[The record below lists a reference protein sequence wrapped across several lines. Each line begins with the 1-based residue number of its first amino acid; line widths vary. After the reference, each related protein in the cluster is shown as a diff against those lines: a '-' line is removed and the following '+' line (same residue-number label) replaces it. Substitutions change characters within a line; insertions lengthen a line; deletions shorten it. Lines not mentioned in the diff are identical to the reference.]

1 MKLVQKILSH
11 GLFITVIVVAFLVY
25 TKRADL
31 FPQWFGASHAAA
43 ARSTGDKVASAGAD
57 VGTLP
62 PARTVTRPLPEKTLS
77 KKQVVPPAPV
87 PEKVNPTGT
96 ETAPP
101 GQQQPAGS
109 DTAAPAPS
117 EPAVQPPAGT
127 APAGAGAASGATG
140 TDTAS
145 ARTAGDDTSAQ
156 PQFRPLDDAQQAQAA
171 STGAPAVAAPQ
182 FRPLD
187 DKQQAEKP
195 AASTDTPAAAAPQ
208 FRPLDDEQRAEKP
221 AASTD
226 MPAAAKAAQAAARNS
241 EPVAVEPQQRGTQ
254 EQAAQEQAAQEAA
267 PEQAAQEQAAQ
278 EQAAQEQAAQEQTA
292 PEQAAP
298 AAQPQVATAMPRARP
313 GPAVESPAVA
323 EPQISAED
331 ARLQQQLGQAREFYW
346 SRDLRGAAAAYQ
358 SLGEAY
364 PDNAEVWGEIGNFYF
379 SLRRSEQAGA
389 AYSHAIELLM
399 QNNDPVRARQL
410 LGVLFRLDARKARE
424 LETRLQQAGG

>member
-187 DKQQAEKP
+187 D
-195 AASTDTPAAAAPQ
+195 
-208 FRPLDDEQRAEKP
+208 EQRAEKP

-254 EQAAQEQAAQEAA
+254 EQAAQEQAAQE
-267 PEQAAQEQAAQ
+267 QAAQEQAAQ
-278 EQAAQEQAAQEQTA
+278 EQAAQ
-292 PEQAAP
+292 EQAAP

>member
-11 GLFITVIVVAFLVY
+11 GLFITVRVVAFLVY

-96 ETAPP
+96 ETVPP

-254 EQAAQEQAAQEAA
+254 EQAAQEQAAQE
-267 PEQAAQEQAAQ
+267 QAAQEQAAQ
-278 EQAAQEQAAQEQTA
+278 EQAAQ
-292 PEQAAP
+292 EQAAP

>member
-267 PEQAAQEQAAQ
+267 PEQAA
-278 EQAAQEQAAQEQTA
+278 
-292 PEQAAP
+292 P

>member
-1 MKLVQKILSH
+1 
-11 GLFITVIVVAFLVY
+11 
-25 TKRADL
+25 
-31 FPQWFGASHAAA
+31 
-43 ARSTGDKVASAGAD
+43 
-57 VGTLP
+57 
-62 PARTVTRPLPEKTLS
+62 
-77 KKQVVPPAPV
+77 
-87 PEKVNPTGT
+87 
-96 ETAPP
+96 
-101 GQQQPAGS
+101 
-109 DTAAPAPS
+109 
-117 EPAVQPPAGT
+117 
-127 APAGAGAASGATG
+127 
-140 TDTAS
+140 
-145 ARTAGDDTSAQ
+145 
-156 PQFRPLDDAQQAQAA
+156 
-171 STGAPAVAAPQ
+171 VAAPQ

-267 PEQAAQEQAAQ
+267 PEQAAQ